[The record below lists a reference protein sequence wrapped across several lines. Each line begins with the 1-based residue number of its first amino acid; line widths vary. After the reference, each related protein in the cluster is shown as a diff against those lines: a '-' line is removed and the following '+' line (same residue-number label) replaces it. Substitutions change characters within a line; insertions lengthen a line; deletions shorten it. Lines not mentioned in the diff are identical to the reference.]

1 MDVIYPYLECDDL
14 HCGFHVYLG
23 PRIWPDMV
31 RYYGYYSNKS
41 RGLRKK
47 AQADDQIAT
56 IVPNDT
62 SSRKFRQNWA
72 RLIRKIYE
80 VDPLVCPK
88 CNYQMRIL
96 SFMEDQAMISKILKH
111 LRLYLVRST
120 LPARAPT
127 QSPPVR

>member
-1 MDVIYPYLECDDL
+1 
-14 HCGFHVYLG
+14 
-23 PRIWPDMV
+23 MV
-31 RYYGYYSNKS
+31 RYYGYFSDVS
-41 RGLRKK
+41 RDTQKK
-47 AQADDQIAT
+47 KNEDNLIPCILKPDESSKA
-56 IVPNDT
+56 
-62 SSRKFRQNWA
+62 SRKNWA